1 MENQFQNE
9 VLRLSDNEPMV
20 LACSALCDFLWG
32 DFVRDTSPRVNYLID
47 RYDIR
52 KLSRFGKE
60 LFEHLYQGDNITPLV
75 SIEEA
80 EDYFRAKQNGD
91 NPPFPANYK
100 PENAFWTGLMTDIV
114 SSPAFASI
122 APRCVGDQFN
132 SGNNAVLI
140 LNKLS
145 EVIDIQIEQKQI
157 DPSVLGEMSD
167 QLENIRKQYVEAKL
181 AGDDQK
187 ATELRQKGK
196 ALGQKI
202 EEAMHQAREQ
212 IRPQVQQAMDRAD
225 SESSQMEEAMADL
238 AGDQDGKGEHADLKS
253 KRDLAN
259 KLKNNRKLLMLAKR
273 LGAMRRAW
281 NNRKRARRSQS
292 NYSDIVGAK
301 FSDSVIN
308 AFPAEIALAAT
319 EEGKALFAL
328 KYAQKTILTKDYEAP
343 SKELD
348 RGPVVMYVDIS
359 GSMAGEYE
367 IWSKAIALVIAEEA
381 LKQNRKV
388 SIVLFDNKIQERVEL
403 DPVDRNHAELL
414 DFVAT
419 WQTRGGTSFVNVLLD
434 AMYHKNIDDKAD
446 ILMITDGNAEIDE
459 RHIRKISMWK
469 DEKKIEW
476 NSFCLGTKSKNL
488 KLISD
493 SVQLVDVDDD
503 AASSDLFQE
512 VLM

>member
-1 MENQFQNE
+1 MTNQFQNE
-9 VLRLSDNEPMV
+9 VLRLSDNEPLV

-32 DFVRDTSPRVNYLID
+32 DFVRDTSPRCNYLID

-60 LFEHLYQGDNITPLV
+60 LFEHLYQGDNITPIV
-75 SIEEA
+75 SIDEA
-80 EDYFRAKQNGD
+80 EQYFRDKQDGL
-91 NPPFPANYK
+91 NPSLPSGYK

-114 SSPAFASI
+114 SSPAWASI
-122 APRCVGDQFN
+122 APRCIGDQFN
-132 SGNNAVLI
+132 AGNNAVVI

-145 EVIDIQIEQKQI
+145 EIIDVQIEEKQI
-157 DPSVLGEMSD
+157 DPSALGQMAD
-167 QLENIRKQYVEAKL
+167 QLQEIRKQYVEAKK

-187 ATELRQKGK
+187 AAELREEGK
-196 ALGQKI
+196 QLGKQI
-202 EEAMHQAREQ
+202 EEAMSKAREQ

-225 SESSQMEEAMADL
+225 AEASKLEDAISDL
-238 AGDQDGKGEHADLKS
+238 AGDNDGNGEHSDLKS
-253 KRDLAN
+253 KRDLAE
-259 KLKNNRKLLMLAKR
+259 KLKSNRKLLLLARR

-292 NYSDIVGAK
+292 SYSDIVGAK

-308 AFPAEIALAAT
+308 AFPSEIALAAT
-319 EEGKALFAL
+319 EEGQALFAL

-343 SKELD
+343 TKELD

-359 GSMAGEYE
+359 GSMAGEFE
-367 IWSKAIALVIAEEA
+367 TWSKAIALVVAEES

-403 DPVDRNHAELL
+403 EPGKKNHKDLL
-414 DFVAT
+414 DFVAS
-419 WQTRGGTSFVNVLLD
+419 WQTRGGTSFANVIVD

-446 ILMITDGNAEIDE
+446 ILMITDGNAEVPDQY
-459 RHIRKISMWK
+459 IRKISLWK
-469 DEKKIEW
+469 DDKKIEW
-476 NSFCLGTKSKNL
+476 NSFCLGSKSKTL
-488 KLISD
+488 ELFSD
-493 SVQLVDVDDD
+493 SVELVDTDDD
-503 AASSDLFQE
+503 ASSSELFQK